1 MDDWNTHA
9 AGRGYAT
16 YSSEEIA
23 NGDLRDTD
31 RTELS
36 EATGRAFLDTE
47 PYVSAL
53 FEE

>member
-23 NGDLRDTD
+23 NGVC
-31 RTELS
+31 
-36 EATGRAFLDTE
+36 ATPTA
-47 PYVSAL
+47 PS
-53 FEE
+53 

>member
-23 NGDLRDTD
+23 NGDVRDTD
-31 RTELS
+31 RAGMTNVS
-36 EATGRAFLDTE
+36 GTGTN
-47 PYVSAL
+47 
-53 FEE
+53 